1 MTDGEAY
8 AFEKSP
14 NILVALV
21 FSFLIFL
28 IVSYVSFSLVRTFP
42 SELIIAIFAVGILH
56 TAAGLFGLRLNIGSL
71 IGAVFGS
78 YLGYLLVFNYFELR
92 YGIFH
97 MLEVPITMII
107 AKVLMTYFS
116 KRGELE
122 TFKEIGRFLIFA
134 GIVGCSAFLSLILI
148 VIIADI
154 VNQINFLSY
163 IVEYLTYS
171 TVVGVI
177 ASLFSFGII
186 TIFKTPDITLL
197 VATYISGAL
206 SKEPTRRVS
215 EGAKLVTPSASEKA
229 VPETVIKADTGKA
242 LQETAPSVSYE
253 KVTVTIPN
261 YKIVRF
267 IGSGG
272 FASVFEAKDNQGRTV
287 ALKVF
292 NQATEEIRKTFVK
305 EISIWSVLQHQNIVR
320 LLDYGIDPVPY
331 IVMERMEGSL
341 RDLLNKKS
349 FQIKEAL
356 EIVLQIALALNY
368 AHSEFN
374 LVHRD
379 IKPENILF
387 KGDIFKLSDW
397 GLSKIFK
404 HSATSKG
411 YIGTIAYSAPEQFDA
426 SFGGIGPWTDIWQL
440 GVVLYE
446 LITRKLPFG
455 EDVAKAVKNILYE
468 SPVYDNSIPED
479 VWRLILSMLQKD
491 INKRPS
497 ASEIVKH
504 LHSLLA
510 QY

>member
-163 IVEYLTYS
+163 I
-171 TVVGVI
+171 
-177 ASLFSFGII
+177 
-186 TIFKTPDITLL
+186 
-197 VATYISGAL
+197 
-206 SKEPTRRVS
+206 
-215 EGAKLVTPSASEKA
+215 
-229 VPETVIKADTGKA
+229 
-242 LQETAPSVSYE
+242 
-253 KVTVTIPN
+253 
-261 YKIVRF
+261 
-267 IGSGG
+267 
-272 FASVFEAKDNQGRTV
+272 
-287 ALKVF
+287 
-292 NQATEEIRKTFVK
+292 
-305 EISIWSVLQHQNIVR
+305 
-320 LLDYGIDPVPY
+320 
-331 IVMERMEGSL
+331 
-341 RDLLNKKS
+341 
-349 FQIKEAL
+349 
-356 EIVLQIALALNY
+356 
-368 AHSEFN
+368 
-374 LVHRD
+374 
-379 IKPENILF
+379 
-387 KGDIFKLSDW
+387 
-397 GLSKIFK
+397 
-404 HSATSKG
+404 
-411 YIGTIAYSAPEQFDA
+411 
-426 SFGGIGPWTDIWQL
+426 
-440 GVVLYE
+440 
-446 LITRKLPFG
+446 
-455 EDVAKAVKNILYE
+455 
-468 SPVYDNSIPED
+468 
-479 VWRLILSMLQKD
+479 
-491 INKRPS
+491 
-497 ASEIVKH
+497 
-504 LHSLLA
+504 
-510 QY
+510 